1 MNIVPPGT
9 RSRVGVTVNGT
20 SYQAEVEPRTLLSDF
35 LRDHLGL
42 TGTNVGC
49 EHGYCG
55 ACTVIIDGL
64 TARSCLML
72 AASADGSDIR
82 TVEGLAPDG
91 ETLSALQASFQEHHG
106 LQCGFC
112 TSGILM
118 TATEL
123 LESDEEL
130 DEESVRRA
138 LTGNICRCTGYV
150 HIVDAILAIV
160 EGQRARP

>member
-9 RSRVGVTVNGT
+9 RLPVTMIVNGAPR
-20 SYQAEVEPRTLLSDF
+20 QAEVESRTLLSDF

-55 ACTVIIDGL
+55 ACTVMLDGQ

-72 AASADGSDIR
+72 AVSADGSEVQ
-82 TVEGLAPDG
+82 TVEGLAPDD
-91 ETLSALQASFQEHHG
+91 ETLSALQASFQQHHG

-112 TSGILM
+112 TSGVLM

-123 LESDEEL
+123 LDSGEEL

-150 HIVDAILAIV
+150 HIVDAILAMV
-160 EGQRARP
+160 EEQEAKS